1 MWSDG
6 ARKFLVLQ
14 WKTLLQKRRHW
25 ILTPLEIV
33 IPSILFIAVVVLR
46 YEAEDFSPEQQ
57 DAEGRRRMRRANGGN
72 FAKGETGRG
81 GGI

>member
-1 MWSDG
+1 M
-6 ARKFLVLQ
+6 RKFLVLQ

-46 YEAEDFSPEQQ
+46 YEAVGFSPRQI
-57 DAEGRRRMRRANGGN
+57 DAEGRRRRTNGGN
-72 FAKGETGRG
+72 FAEGETGEEGSERG
-81 GGI
+81 FHF